1 MYYCALPPAMNES
14 FYCSTSC
21 QHLVLLVFWILVILI
36 GVQWYLVLV
45 CISLMTYDVEQLFIY
60 LITISV
66 SPLMGCLLRSLVCFL
81 IILFIFLLMSFKSSL
96 YIFDNSLLSDVSF
109 VNISSQPMTCLTI
122 FFTVFFSEQKI
133 FIAMKSSL

>member
-1 MYYCALPPAMNES
+1 
-14 FYCSTSC
+14 
-21 QHLVLLVFWILVILI
+21 
-36 GVQWYLVLV
+36 
-45 CISLMTYDVEQLFIY
+45 MTYDVEQLFIY

-109 VNISSQPMTCLTI
+109 VNISS
-122 FFTVFFSEQKI
+122 
-133 FIAMKSSL
+133 